1 MSDFSKHIENAGR
14 RVGRQKAF
22 CDFLTFAV
30 CCLSLKTAEDEYLT
44 TSKKYN
50 SDEMLHFSNAFA
62 VMVLEMD
69 NKGEGLKDCLGDYF
83 MEILSNE
90 RRGQFFTPQTICDF
104 MSEIIQ
110 PANRETVSDCCC
122 GSGRMFLSAAKKNR
136 NLIFH
141 GADIDLQCCQMTLIN
156 LCLNGLCGV
165 VSHMDS
171 LQYKEWR
178 RWSIQIHP
186 LLFIP
191 YIREVKLT
199 EEHIQQIEQI
209 KMLPIENKTKLKAI
223 QTTIQTTLDFGF

>member
-1 MSDFSKHIENAGR
+1 MSEFSKHIENAGR

-30 CCLSLKTAEDEYLT
+30 CCLSMQTAEEEYLT
-44 TSKKYN
+44 TAKKYN
-50 SDEMLHFSNAFA
+50 ADEMLSFSNAFA
-62 VMVLEMD
+62 VLVMEMD

-104 MSEIIQ
+104 MSEIVQ
-110 PANRETVSDCCC
+110 PANRESLCDCCC
-122 GSGRMFLSAAKKNR
+122 GSGRMFLSAAKQNR
-136 NLIFH
+136 HLIFH

-156 LCLNGLCGV
+156 MCLNGLCGY

-171 LQYKEWR
+171 LRMEEWR

-191 YIREVKLT
+191 YIRE
-199 EEHIQQIEQI
+199 IEVP
-209 KMLPIENKTKLKAI
+209 KYEIEKTKIAALPMAQRESLLI
-223 QTTIQTTLDFGF
+223 SVQGNEQTILNFDF

>member
-1 MSDFSKHIENAGR
+1 MSEFSKHIENAGR
-14 RVGRQKAF
+14 RVGRAKAF

-30 CCLSLKTAEDEYLT
+30 CCLSMQKAEAEYLT
-44 TSKKYN
+44 TAKKYN
-50 SDEMLHFSNAFA
+50 ADEMLSFSNAFA
-62 VMVLEMD
+62 VLVIEMD

-104 MSEIIQ
+104 MTEIIQ

-136 NLIFH
+136 HLIFH
-141 GADIDLQCCQMTLIN
+141 AADIDLQCCQMTLIN
-156 LCLNGLCGV
+156 MCLNGLCGY

-171 LQYKEWR
+171 LRMEEWR
-178 RWSIQIHP
+178 RWSIQVHP

-191 YIREVKLT
+191 YIRE
-199 EEHIQQIEQI
+199 IEVPKQD
-209 KMLPIENKTKLKAI
+209 IEKTKIAALPQAQRESLLI
-223 QTTIQTTLDFGF
+223 HVQGNQQTILNFDF